1 MLLQNTGIGIDR
13 VKLSGISIEST
24 ALLSAANLWGF
35 GRAGCS
41 GVWAGFS
48 RQIKARNTS
57 YELTGSYFQTNKGL
71 QIFGISFKRNGQQLA
86 RFQMCRTPANACTT
100 AYEIHPPHLYRGEL
114 RTFDQYITKIM
125 GENYGFRSFAKHGKV
140 SCIEVYTDLLNTKP
154 DSFLIHKPGA
164 RKSAMYQGQDAITV
178 DPATVDYSNPE
189 DADLIELIE
198 QHQIT
203 QPTTIPRAPGHRTT
217 QYTCGRSS
225 LFQAKSYDK
234 RTQLQDTCRYNLY
247 STHPSRTRVELIL
260 RKTGLSLE
268 KLPSLVNQFEKIQ
281 VYDLAKMQAIKGSEW
296 AWFVKAAKK
305 DGIAIAMSRYSEH
318 TRKAFRK
325 SLNLCQVDWFAGLLK
340 LWGGFPKCLEVIDPH
355 FLLEVQ
361 QPQTTIQVQKEPIH
375 KATPEEIAETME
387 KLRELAMS
395 AR

>member
-1 MLLQNTGIGIDR
+1 MLLQHTGIGIDR

-41 GVWAGFS
+41 EVWAGFS
-48 RQIKARNTS
+48 RQIHVFNAS

-86 RFQMCRTPANACTT
+86 RFQMCMTPANTCAT
-100 AYEIHPPHLYRGEL
+100 AYEVHPPHLYRGEL

-164 RKSAMYQGQDAITV
+164 RKSAMYQGQDAITI

-189 DADLIELIE
+189 DADLVELIE

-203 QPTTIPRAPGHRTT
+203 KPTTIPRASGHRTT

-234 RTQLQDTCRYNLY
+234 RTQLQDTNRFNLY
-247 STHPSRTRVELIL
+247 STHPTRTRVELTL
-260 RKTGLSLE
+260 RKTGLSLGE
-268 KLPSLVNQFEKIQ
+268 LPSLVNQFEKIQ

-325 SLNLCQVDWFAGLLK
+325 SLNLCQVDWYAGLLK
-340 LWGGFPKCLEVIDPH
+340 LWGGFPKCLEVIDPDW
-355 FLLEVQ
+355 LLTIP
-361 QPQTTIQVQKEPIH
+361 QPKIMPPPEKPPIH
-375 KATPEEIAETME
+375 KATPEEIAET
-387 KLRELAMS
+387 LAMFKQLS
-395 AR
+395 EMAQ